1 MFFPSQQA
9 RQSSRQAGKQG
20 LQLSAQWAK
29 HSRNDATMTQTLTG
43 GPRLRSAITLANRSW
58 GNVVAAGSRVLNSGH
73 TMWFLF
79 MSSSSVLISWRLFP
93 SQLGAWRITP
103 GLGESGHLTC
113 TDMGGRHEF
122 QTVCKRFSTGHTS
135 HHHVCRLPFSQV
147 LPWLQKSKPCFRS
160 YETRHM
166 DTPLLCPHHN
176 VFLSSYFHL
185 ASLILHALAQPC
197 SLCLP
202 TLSMWGATQYSS

>member
-29 HSRNDATMTQTLTG
+29 HSRNDVTMTQTLTG

-58 GNVVAAGSRVLNSGH
+58 GNVVAAGSRVLNSDH
-73 TMWFLF
+73 TMWFPF
-79 MSSSSVLISWRLFP
+79 MSSSGVLISWRLFP

-103 GLGESGHLTC
+103 GLGESA
-113 TDMGGRHEF
+113 
-122 QTVCKRFSTGHTS
+122 VCKRFSTGHTS

>member
-58 GNVVAAGSRVLNSGH
+58 GNVVAAGSRVLNSDH
-73 TMWFLF
+73 TMWFPF
-79 MSSSSVLISWRLFP
+79 MSSSGVLISWRLFP

-103 GLGESGHLTC
+103 GLGESA
-113 TDMGGRHEF
+113 
-122 QTVCKRFSTGHTS
+122 VCKRFSTGHTS